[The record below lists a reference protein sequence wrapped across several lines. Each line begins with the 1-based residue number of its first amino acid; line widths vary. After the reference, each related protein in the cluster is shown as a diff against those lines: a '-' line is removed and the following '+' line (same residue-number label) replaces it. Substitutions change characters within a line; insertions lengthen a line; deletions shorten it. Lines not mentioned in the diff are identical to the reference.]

1 MSTSRRPL
9 LSRLRDL
16 PLFAKVLAPFL
27 VLLLVV
33 GAAGTF
39 LIVRDLSARAR
50 SSLNE
55 ELLRRSLDARS
66 RIHDRE
72 LYLLESANFAA
83 NLRGIA
89 PAVKARDSGAATALL
104 RSVLALKTDLG
115 LLAVTDA
122 SGKSLVQFVRQAPR
136 AKPRAASA
144 TVWLRYGF
152 VRAALASAAGERSAG
167 FLELGG
173 SRLLAIAAPICS
185 ADQTCSPVGVALV
198 GISVSELASEAAGA
212 PSHAGEQRTTIAV
225 YDGDGRLLA
234 ASGVAPRTRAPS
246 PGTGPLRRSEKVG
259 GRDAATL
266 YARLEIQGRQAGT
279 LAVSLPAG
287 LVLSS
292 ARSAAVRL
300 ALVLFFAMAG
310 VVGIGALLSR
320 YILGQVRPLVETS
333 RALGR
338 GDLAA
343 RSRVVAHDELGE
355 LAGVLNQMADQ
366 LQASHETLERRV
378 QERTEEV
385 ERLLRERTDLF
396 TGISHELRTPIA
408 VILAQAKLLL
418 SSANGSRK
426 NAEATGV
433 ILGSAEQ
440 LLDRVNDILD
450 VARAESGRL
459 EVRLADV
466 SVPTLLAELHPTI
479 EGLASANGLRVA
491 LDVPPRLPDVRADP
505 SRLREVVFNLVDN
518 AVKYTPSGGTI
529 TLSAAAREG
538 SVEISVSD
546 TGVGIPAEVGDRVFE
561 PFYRVPEVQPLRG
574 QASSGLGLALAK
586 RLVDAQGG
594 SIGFTSTPGRGTTFT
609 VRLRPADPERAS
621 RRGRVRPT
629 ASRR

>member
-246 PGTGPLRRSEKVG
+246 LGTGPLRRSEKVG

-287 LVLSS
+287 SALSS

-355 LAGVLNQMADQ
+355 LAGVLNQMAEQ

-418 SSANGSRK
+418 SSANGRK
-426 NAEATGV
+426 SAEATGV

-440 LLDRVNDILD
+440 LLGRVNDILD

-466 SVPTLLAELHPTI
+466 SVPALLAELHPTI
-479 EGLASANGLRVA
+479 EGLASGNGLRVW
-491 LDVPPRLPDVRADP
+491 LDASPRLPDVRADP
-505 SRLREVVFNLVDN
+505 SRLKEVVFNLVDN
-518 AVKYTPSGGTI
+518 AVKYTPSGGRI

-538 SVEISVSD
+538 SVEISVAD

-609 VRLRPADPERAS
+609 VRLRPADPERAD
-621 RRGRVRPT
+621 RRGRVRRT

>member
-1 MSTSRRPL
+1 MSASRRPL

-89 PAVKARDSGAATALL
+89 PAVKARDSGASTALL

-212 PSHAGEQRTTIAV
+212 PSHAGEQRTTVAV

-287 LVLSS
+287 SALSS

-355 LAGVLNQMADQ
+355 LAGVLNQMAEQ

-418 SSANGSRK
+418 SSANGRK
-426 NAEATGV
+426 SAEATGV

-466 SVPTLLAELHPTI
+466 SVPALLAELHPTI
-479 EGLASANGLRVA
+479 EGLASANGLRVS

-505 SRLREVVFNLVDN
+505 SRLRDVVFNLVDN

-538 SVEISVSD
+538 SVEISVAD

-586 RLVDAQGG
+586 RLVEAQGG

-609 VRLRPADPERAS
+609 VRLRAADPERAS

>member
-1 MSTSRRPL
+1 MSTSRKPL

-185 ADQTCSPVGVALV
+185 ADQTCSSVGVALV

-246 PGTGPLRRSEKVG
+246 LGTGPLRRSEKVG

-287 LVLSS
+287 SALSS

-355 LAGVLNQMADQ
+355 LAGVLNQMAEQ

-418 SSANGSRK
+418 SSANGRK
-426 NAEATGV
+426 SAEATGV

-466 SVPTLLAELHPTI
+466 SVPALLAELHPTI
-479 EGLASANGLRVA
+479 EGLASGNGLRVW
-491 LDVPPRLPDVRADP
+491 LDAPPRLPDVRADP
-505 SRLREVVFNLVDN
+505 SRLKEVVFNLVDN

-574 QASSGLGLALAK
+574 QASSGLALAK

-609 VRLRPADPERAS
+609 VRLRPADPERAD
-621 RRGRVRPT
+621 RRGRVRRT